1 MTSSYD
7 PFALHDRELA
17 DFGHARA
24 RDIAFDAIHKLWE
37 RRRSEGMT
45 QAELANKIGRDPA
58 WVSRNLRAPGNWTL
72 RTLGEL
78 VVALDGCLEIHAT
91 AAEDARDEC
100 SDREAEHESERSFI
114 WREAQTEKSK
124 FRTFAVAYLALPN
137 DTAED
142 QCSGFNW
149 LQPKGCFDAVASTDT
164 AHGWKGQN
172 FMMRG
177 YDASTPHNFMP
188 EVPHA
193 RR

>member
-7 PFALHDRELA
+7 PFALHDRDLA

-37 RRRSEGMT
+37 RRRAEGMT
-45 QAELANKIGRDPA
+45 QADLAEKIGRDPA

-91 AAEDARDEC
+91 AAEDARDDC
-100 SDREAEHESERSFI
+100 SDFDAEHDGEHSPILRGVRTKQSDSPIVENAWVVFLSHVAGNQSSAFT
-114 WREAQTEKSK
+114 QLKS
-124 FRTFAVAYLALPN
+124 
-137 DTAED
+137 
-142 QCSGFNW
+142 S
-149 LQPKGCFDAVASTDT
+149 GCFDAVASANT
-164 AHGWKGQN
+164 AYGSQN
-172 FMMRG
+172 FVMRG
-177 YDASTPHNFMP
+177 YDASTLHNFIP